1 MPLPNIQVPDFP
13 NVPPLPGVPALPR
26 APGESLGSFA
36 ISTVLSDA
44 VDFLQSILRPQWGIF
59 DSRGVPVAPADT
71 ALSIEYRGDS
81 HISGYPQEEGGFSSY
96 NKVQVPYDARVQLV
110 CSKSEAAR
118 QEFLAQ
124 IEAAKQ
130 STMLFRVVTPD
141 ITYENANVI
150 AYNYRRSSRQGVTL
164 LIVEVFLEE
173 VRQTVVAKFAYQ
185 DNTPSSTVTGAVRIN
200 TFSNVASPASA
211 DPVSLGQVQT
221 VTPTAGQAALFGPVG
236 VSGTFGGVL

>member
-1 MPLPNIQVPDFP
+1 MPLPNLPVPDFP

-81 HISGYPQEEGGFSSY
+81 HISGYPQEEGGFASY
-96 NKVQVPYDARVQLV
+96 NKVQVPYQARVQLV
-110 CSKSEAAR
+110 CAKSEAAR

-141 ITYENANVI
+141 VTYENANVI
-150 AYNYRRSSRQGVTL
+150 AYDYRRTSRAGVTL
-164 LIVEVFLEE
+164 LVVEVFVEE

>member
-1 MPLPNIQVPDFP
+1 MPLPNLPVPDFP

-26 APGESLGSFA
+26 APSESLGSFA

-81 HISGYPQEEGGFSSY
+81 RISGYPQEEGGFAAY
-96 NKVQVPYDARVQLV
+96 NKVQVPYQARVQLV
-110 CSKSEAAR
+110 CAKSEAAR

-141 ITYENANVI
+141 ATYENANVI
-150 AYNYRRSSRQGVTL
+150 AYDYRRTSRAGVTL
-164 LIVEVFLEE
+164 LVVEVFVEE
-173 VRQTVVAKFAYQ
+173 VRE
-185 DNTPSSTVTGAVRIN
+185 TVTAEYAN
-200 TFSNVASPASA
+200 TKNPASS
-211 DPVSLGQVQT
+211 DPINLGQVQ
-221 VTPTAGQAALFGPVG
+221 VQPPSAGQAALFGPVSVVPGSVPLAGASTYPFTG
-236 VSGTFGGVL
+236 VQ

>member
-1 MPLPNIQVPDFP
+1 MPLPNLPVPDLP
-13 NVPPLPGVPALPR
+13 NVPPLPGVPPLPR

-81 HISGYPQEEGGFSSY
+81 RISGYPQEEGGFAAY
-96 NKVQVPYDARVQLV
+96 NKVQVPYQARVQLV
-110 CSKSEAAR
+110 CAKSEAAR

-141 ITYENANVI
+141 ATYENANVI
-150 AYNYRRSSRQGVTL
+150 AYDYRRTSRAGVTL
-164 LIVEVFLEE
+164 LVVEVFVEE
-173 VRQTVVAKFAYQ
+173 VRETAVAQYA
-185 DNTPSSTVTGAVRIN
+185 NTQN
-200 TFSNVASPASA
+200 PASQGA
-211 DPVSLGQVQT
+211 TNLGQVQGQ
-221 VTPTAGQAALFGPVG
+221 TPTAGQVALFGPVSVNTG
-236 VSGTFGGVL
+236 VGGVQ

>member
-1 MPLPNIQVPDFP
+1 MPLPNLPVPDFP
-13 NVPPLPGVPALPR
+13 NVPPLPGVPALLR

-71 ALSIEYRGDS
+71 ALSLEYRGDS
-81 HISGYPQEEGGFSSY
+81 RISGYPQEEGGFAAY

-110 CSKSEAAR
+110 CAKSEAAR

-141 ITYENANVI
+141 VTYENANVI

-173 VRQTVVAKFAYQ
+173 VRQTAVAKFAYR

-200 TFSNVASPASA
+200 TFSNVANPASA